1 MKAYKEA
8 ERFYGSAFNN
18 PSDTESA
25 VLNIKTDNFYGFY
38 QTAAHKY
45 FEMFA
50 RKEIANKRLILVLAD
65 LEQRWAKFTRRV

>member
-1 MKAYKEA
+1 VREQSLQMKAYKEA
-8 ERFYGSAFNN
+8 ERFYGPAFNN

-45 FEMFA
+45 FEKTSISSTFTHF
-50 RKEIANKRLILVLAD
+50 LTS
-65 LEQRWAKFTRRV
+65 KF